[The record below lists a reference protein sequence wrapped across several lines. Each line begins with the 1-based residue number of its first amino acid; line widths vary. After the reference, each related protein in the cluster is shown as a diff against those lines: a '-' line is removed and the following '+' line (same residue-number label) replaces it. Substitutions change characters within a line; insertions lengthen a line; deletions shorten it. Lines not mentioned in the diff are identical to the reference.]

1 MEVISN
7 MSSFYDNVK
16 LDAMKLQSES
26 ELGKISGVCQN
37 IDSTL
42 KSKSNDSSLI
52 KRIGSVVGVIFW
64 VFAYSMIVA
73 MVPNPEAI
81 SLIENMSILFFC
93 IASIFIFVRIIDI
106 ILEFSYYGKISHLLL
121 QLNSINKKIE
131 KNKQSLDKTS
141 SKLSEAR
148 NNGWNYAFEI
158 CDPILQQANNVQLK
172 VDNLKDRK
180 SGALNKLMIFL
191 YYVISLIITVY
202 VSRALY
208 AKAYDISYRMLSYF
222 LSVNLSEHVG
232 YIILTVLLVIACI
245 GEIFVAATALEMTD
259 QKVNN
264 LTLIGTLLG
273 PVAFVILVA
282 AVLLIVAL
290 LVLAI
295 VLGIFALAFSCCS
308 GG

>member
-37 IDSTL
+37 IDATL

-106 ILEFSYYGKISHLLL
+106 ILEFSYYMTVFLKAK
-121 QLNSINKKIE
+121 SIIFKTAFAKHTRS
-131 KNKQSLDKTS
+131 SLRNIKSCSTI
-141 SKLSEAR
+141 AR
-148 NNGWNYAFEI
+148 RN
-158 CDPILQQANNVQLK
+158 
-172 VDNLKDRK
+172 
-180 SGALNKLMIFL
+180 
-191 YYVISLIITVY
+191 
-202 VSRALY
+202 
-208 AKAYDISYRMLSYF
+208 
-222 LSVNLSEHVG
+222 VNL
-232 YIILTVLLVIACI
+232 
-245 GEIFVAATALEMTD
+245 
-259 QKVNN
+259 
-264 LTLIGTLLG
+264 
-273 PVAFVILVA
+273 
-282 AVLLIVAL
+282 
-290 LVLAI
+290 
-295 VLGIFALAFSCCS
+295 
-308 GG
+308 